1 MSSTAVDVFSA
12 RREFTLTNDVIRSL
26 PTVRSYN
33 AVLGL
38 VPGVVMNS
46 NDVVTGTATSQFP
59 IHGGRAN
66 EGRLMLDGLN
76 IGSPPGGNT
85 ATSYVVDVGAAQE
98 VTFVST
104 GGLGEAETGG
114 VRHEHRSQGRWQ
126 RHARFDLRDRAEE
139 RGCSRTT

>member
-1 MSSTAVDVFSA
+1 MSVLTIGALTDTVTVSRAVTAVDVYSA

-33 AVLGL
+33 ALLGF

-104 GGLGEAETGG
+104 GAS
-114 VRHEHRSQGRWQ
+114 VKRK
-126 RHARFDLRDRAEE
+126 RAAL
-139 RGCSRTT
+139 S